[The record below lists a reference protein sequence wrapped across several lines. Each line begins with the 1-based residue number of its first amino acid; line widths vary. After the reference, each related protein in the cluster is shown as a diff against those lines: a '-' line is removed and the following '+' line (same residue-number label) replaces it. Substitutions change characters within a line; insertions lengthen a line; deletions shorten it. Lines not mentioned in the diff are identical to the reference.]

1 MSTLYELGQEW
12 ERVYEMLLDPE
23 IPEEAVFDT
32 IESIE
37 GVMDIKADSYAKI
50 IKNMDGDVE
59 TIDTEIKRLQAR
71 KKAIENGQ
79 KRMKDALEN
88 MMRSTGRL
96 KFKTALFSFGI
107 QKNGGKLPLVFT
119 KDQPVPAEWLK
130 PGDPDTE
137 KIRKHLEAGN
147 HLDFATIGERGES
160 LRIR

>member
-1 MSTLYELGQEW
+1 M
-12 ERVYEMLLDPE
+12 
-23 IPEEAVFDT
+23 A
-32 IESIE
+32 
-37 GVMDIKADSYAKI
+37 
-50 IKNMDGDVE
+50 
-59 TIDTEIKRLQAR
+59 
-71 KKAIENGQ
+71 NGQ
-79 KRMKDALEN
+79 KRMKDALEA

-107 QKNGGKLPLVFT
+107 QKNGGKNPVVFA

-147 HLDFATIGERGES
+147 ELPFAVIGERGES

>member
-1 MSTLYELGQEW
+1 MSNLYELGQEW
-12 ERVYEMLLDPE
+12 ERIYEMLLDPD

-50 IKNMDGDVE
+50 IKNMDGDIAA
-59 TIDTEIKRLQAR
+59 IDAEIKRLQER
-71 KKAIENGQ
+71 KKVATNGQ

-107 QKNGGKLPLVFT
+107 QKNGGKHPLVFT
-119 KDQPVPAEWLK
+119 EPVPADWLK
-130 PGDPDTE
+130 PGDPDTD
-137 KIRKHLEAGN
+137 KIRKHLEAGDQ
-147 HLDFATIGERGES
+147 LPFAALGERGES

>member
-1 MSTLYELGQEW
+1 MSTLYELEREW
-12 ERVYEMLLDPE
+12 EEVYEMLLDPE

-50 IKNMDGDVE
+50 IKNMEGD
-59 TIDTEIKRLQAR
+59 IDTIAAEIKRLQNR
-71 KKAIENGQ
+71 KKAMENGQ
-79 KRMKDALEN
+79 ERMKDALEH

-107 QKNGGKLPLVFT
+107 QKNGGKNPIVFSES
-119 KDQPVPAEWLK
+119 VPAEWLK

-147 HLDFATIGERGES
+147 ELPFAVIGERGES